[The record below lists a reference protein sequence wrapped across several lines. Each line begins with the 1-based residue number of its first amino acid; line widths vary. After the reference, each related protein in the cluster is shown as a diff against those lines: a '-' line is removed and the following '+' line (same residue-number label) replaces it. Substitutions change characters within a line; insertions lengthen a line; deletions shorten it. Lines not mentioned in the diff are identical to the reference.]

1 MRDRKGTARMN
12 RETIF
17 KQVVKPGRYVGG
29 EYGQILKDKNKVKSR
44 FAFCFP
50 DTYEIGMSNLGI
62 RILYGIMNEDPDIWC
77 ERCYTPWQDMQQAMR
92 THGIPLY
99 ALESGDP
106 LCNFDFVGFT
116 LQYELCYTNVLLML
130 ELANIPLLAAERTE
144 DDPIII
150 GGGPCTYNAEP
161 IADFFDLFS
170 IGEGEDALVEINHL
184 YISMKQAGTYT
195 RTRFLR
201 EAAKLEGF
209 YVPSLYRVEYHPDG
223 TVKAY
228 LPLSDDVPCRVKKRI
243 MPDMDKAYFPKQVV
257 MPYIETVHDR
267 MMLEVFRGC
276 IRGCRFCQA
285 GMTYR
290 PVREKSPEVLDA
302 QAKCLYAHTGYDE
315 MSLSSLSISDY
326 SRLPELTDR
335 LLQWTDDEHVSLS
348 LPSLRADSFTKEL
361 MDKVSSVRTSGLTF
375 APEAGTQRLRDAIN
389 KNVTA
394 EEILRACDVAFDA
407 GKTSVKLYFMQGL
420 PTETEEDLLGIG
432 ALAEQVVERF
442 YQNPNHPKGKAP
454 TVTVSVSCFIPKPF
468 TPFQWDGQNAM
479 ELLQEKQKIVGSGIH
494 SKKVRYT
501 WHDAKVSRLEAVFAR
516 GDRRLSAALL
526 EAHRVGL
533 MFDSWDEYFDY
544 DKWMQ
549 VFSKT
554 GIDVDFYATRTFSE
568 DEVLPW
574 DVIDC
579 GVKKEFLQRE
589 RHKAYESKPT
599 PNCKEQCSG
608 CGANSLGGNCRW
620 CPKQSE

>member
-1 MRDRKGTARMN
+1 MN

-62 RILYGIMNEDPDIWC
+62 RILYGVMNEDPDIWC

-92 THGIPLY
+92 THGISLY

-106 LCNFDFVGFT
+106 LRDFDFVGFT

-130 ELANIPLLAAERTE
+130 ELANIPLLASERQE

-161 IADFFDLFS
+161 VADFFDLFS

-184 YISMKQAGTYT
+184 YISMKKAGTYT
-195 RTRFLR
+195 RARFLR

-228 LPLSDDVPCRVKKRI
+228 HPLDAEVPRRVRKRI

-267 MMLEVFRGC
+267 IMLEVFRGC

-290 PVREKSPEVLDA
+290 PVREKSPAVLDA

-442 YQNPNHPKGKAP
+442 YQNPNHPKGKSP

-468 TPFQWDGQNAM
+468 TPFQWDGQNSMA
-479 ELLQEKQKIVGSGIH
+479 LLQEKQKIVGSGIH

-526 EAHRVGL
+526 EAHRAGL

-549 VFSKT
+549 VFAKT
-554 GIDVDFYATRTFSE
+554 GTDVDFYATRTFSE

-589 RHKAYESKPT
+589 RHKAYESKTT

>member
-1 MRDRKGTARMN
+1 MN

-62 RILYGIMNEDPDIWC
+62 RILYGVMNEDPDIWC

-92 THGIPLY
+92 THGISLY

-106 LCNFDFVGFT
+106 LRDFDFVGFT

-130 ELANIPLLAAERTE
+130 ELANIPLLASERQE

-161 IADFFDLFS
+161 VADFFDLFS

-184 YISMKQAGTYT
+184 YISMKEAGTYT
-195 RTRFLR
+195 RARFLR

-223 TVKAY
+223 AVKAY
-228 LPLSDDVPCRVKKRI
+228 HPLDAEVPRRVKKRI

-267 MMLEVFRGC
+267 IMLEVFRGC

-290 PVREKSPEVLDA
+290 PVREKSPAVLDA

-442 YQNPNHPKGKAP
+442 YQNPNHPKGKSP

-468 TPFQWDGQNAM
+468 TPFQWDGQNSMA
-479 ELLQEKQKIVGSGIH
+479 LLQEKQKIVGSGIH

-526 EAHRVGL
+526 EAHRAGL

-549 VFSKT
+549 VFAKT
-554 GIDVDFYATRTFSE
+554 GTDVDFYATRTFSE

-589 RHKAYESKPT
+589 RHKAYESKTT